1 MVQPEYLMNSAVS
14 RRTFLGGAAAA
25 GALGLAACN
34 GGGDTTTTD
43 DTQGDASATGGNTIS
58 AGSAYA
64 PSEYNPT
71 KTSSAFCL
79 GSNWHVLEGLYGTD
93 PHDYSTF
100 PELATGDPEQVDETH
115 FTITVREG
123 AAFSNGNPVTT
134 ADIVESFDRTKAD
147 ATYSAFLAPI
157 DALEATDDT
166 TITVTTAI
174 ANFSL
179 LKERLALVRVFPA
192 GTTDDELSS
201 QPVGSGP
208 WMYDA
213 ITDNTVDLVPN
224 PNYNGSYPAED
235 AGLHYDILVDATAR
249 MTAQQQGTT
258 LVMES
263 VTADAIDMI
272 ESAGCKVDKVQGFGT
287 RFIMFNTTKA
297 PWDNKAAR
305 QAIMYALNTDQ
316 MIENIFSGLAA
327 AASSYIPVD
336 FPNYQEAAT
345 VYTYDQEKAKSM
357 LSDAGVTP
365 GDLVI
370 RTTDNT
376 QAEQMGIQAQQDLA
390 ALGFNATVTTDTSA
404 ATYAAID
411 GGSDNFDIL
420 IAPGDP
426 SCWGADP
433 DLLLNWWYG
442 DNVWQQTRTGWG
454 SSAEFAQIRELMTAA
469 LGQSGDA
476 QQATWKQVYDLI
488 ADNCVLYPL
497 IHVQTVTASW
507 ADAATSPSGIAI
519 EGFEGIG
526 TTGMNFIGCK
536 TVSA

>member
-1 MVQPEYLMNSAVS
+1 MRKMKKLFDSAVS
-14 RRTFLGGAAAA
+14 RRTFLGGTAAAM
-25 GALGLAACN
+25 ALGLAAC
-34 GGGDTTTTD
+34 GGDTTSSD
-43 DTQGDASATGGNTIS
+43 DGSGDGAGTEGGGTIT

-79 GSNWHVLEGLYGTD
+79 GANWHVLEGLYGTD

-100 PELATGDPEQVDETH
+100 AELASGDPEQVDDTT
-115 FTITVREG
+115 FTITLRDG
-123 AAFSNGNPVTT
+123 AKFSTGDAVTA
-134 ADIVESFDRTKAD
+134 ADVVEAFDRTKAD
-147 ATYSAFLAPI
+147 ATYGAFLAPI
-157 DALEATDDT
+157 DSLAATDDT

-192 GTTDDELSS
+192 GTTDDELSA

-224 PNYNGSYPAED
+224 PNYNGSFPAED
-235 AGLHYDILVDATAR
+235 EGLHYDILVDATAR
-249 MTAQQQGTT
+249 MTAQQNGTT

-263 VTADAIDMI
+263 VTADAIPTI
-272 ESAGCKVDKVQGFGT
+272 EGAGCKVDKVQGFGT

-297 PWDNKAAR
+297 PWDNVTAR
-305 QAIMYALNTDQ
+305 QAVMYALKTDQ
-316 MIENIFSGLAA
+316 MVTNIFSDLAA
-327 AASSYIPVD
+327 TASSYIPKD

-345 VYTYDQEKAKSM
+345 VYTYDVDKAKS
-357 LSDAGVTP
+357 LLDEAGVTP
-365 GDLVI
+365 GALKI

-376 QAEQMGIQAQQDLA
+376 QAEQMGIQAQQDLQD
-390 ALGFNATVTTDTSA
+390 LGFTVTIDTQTSA

-411 GGSDNFDIL
+411 GGSDDFDIL

-442 DNVWQQTRTGWG
+442 DNVWQNTRTGWSG
-454 SSAEFAQIRELMTAA
+454 SDEFKQIRELMNEA
-469 LGQSGDA
+469 LGQTDDE

-488 ADNCVLYPL
+488 AENCVLYPL
-497 IHVQTVTASW
+497 IHVQTATASW
-507 ADAATSPSGIAI
+507 ADAAASPTGTAI

-526 TTGMNFIGCK
+526 TTGMSFIGCK

>member
-1 MVQPEYLMNSAVS
+1 MKKLMNSAVS
-14 RRTFLGGAAAA
+14 RRTFLGGTAAAS
-25 GALGLAACN
+25 ALALAAC
-34 GGGDTTTTD
+34 GSDDTTTD
-43 DTQGDASATGGNTIS
+43 DETTDDSGSESTSGGGTIT

-79 GSNWHVLEGLYGTD
+79 GSNWHVLEGLYGID

-100 PELATGDPEQVDETH
+100 TELATGDPEQVDDTH
-115 FTITVREG
+115 FTVTLRDG
-123 AAFSNGNPVTT
+123 AAFSDGNAVTA
-134 ADIVESFDRTKAD
+134 ADVVEAFDRTKSD
-147 ATYSAFLAPI
+147 STYGAFLAPI
-157 DALEATDDT
+157 DSLEATDDS

-192 GTTDDELSS
+192 GTTDDDLSS

-208 WMYDA
+208 WMYET
-213 ITDNTVDLVPN
+213 ITDNSVDLVPN

-235 AGLHYDILVDATAR
+235 EGLHYDILVDSTAR
-249 MTAQQQGTT
+249 LTAQQQGTT

-263 VTADAIDMI
+263 VSADAVDMI
-272 ESAGCKVDKVQGFGT
+272 ESAGCKIDQVQGFGT
-287 RFIMFNTTKA
+287 RFIMFNTTKS
-297 PWDNKAAR
+297 PWDNKVAR
-305 QAIMYALNTDQ
+305 QAVMYAINTDQ
-316 MIENIFSGLAA
+316 MIENIFSGLAT
-327 AASSYIPVD
+327 AASSYIPED
-336 FPNYQEAAT
+336 FPNYQQAAT
-345 VYTYDQEKAKSM
+345 VYTYDQEQAQS
-357 LSDAGVTP
+357 LLDEAGVTP
-365 GDLVI
+365 GALKI
-370 RTTDNT
+370 RCTDNT
-376 QAEQMGIQAQQDLA
+376 QASGMATQIKQDLD
-390 ALGFNATVTTDTSA
+390 ALGFTCEIDEETSA

-411 GGSDNFDIL
+411 GGSDDFDIL

-454 SSAEFAQIRELMTAA
+454 DSEEFAEIRTLMDQA
-469 LGQSGDA
+469 LGQEGDE
-476 QQATWKQVYDLI
+476 QQATWKQVYDII
-488 ADNCVLYPL
+488 ADNVVLYPL
-497 IHVQTVTASW
+497 VHVQTVTASW
-507 ADAATSPSGIAI
+507 DDASASPTGVAI

>member
-1 MVQPEYLMNSAVS
+1 MKKLMNSAVS
-14 RRTFLGGAAAA
+14 RRAFLGGTAAAS
-25 GALGLAACN
+25 ALALAACN
-34 GGGDTTTTD
+34 NSSDTPADSTGDEGGETTSGGG
-43 DTQGDASATGGNTIS
+43 TIT

-100 PELATGDPEQVDETH
+100 PELATGDPEQVDETT
-115 FTITVREG
+115 FTVTIREG
-123 AAFSNGNPVTT
+123 AAFSNGNAVTA
-134 ADIVESFDRTKAD
+134 ADVVEAFDRTKAD
-147 ATYSAFLAPI
+147 ATYGAFLAPI
-157 DALEATDDT
+157 DSLEATDDT
-166 TITVTTAI
+166 TVTVKTAI

-192 GTTDDELSS
+192 GTSDDELSQ

-224 PNYNGSYPAED
+224 PNYNGSFPAED

-263 VTADAIDMI
+263 VTADAIELI
-272 ESAGCKVDKVQGFGT
+272 ESAGCKVDQVQGFGT
-287 RFIMFNTTKA
+287 RFIMFNTAKA
-297 PWDNKAAR
+297 PWDNKVAR
-305 QAIMYALNTDQ
+305 QAVMYAINTDQ
-316 MIENIFSGLAA
+316 MIDNIFNGLAA
-327 AASSYIPVD
+327 TASSYIPKD
-336 FPNYQEAAT
+336 FPNFQEAAT
-345 VYTYDQEKAKSM
+345 VYTYDQEKAKS
-357 LSDAGVTP
+357 LLDEAGVTP
-365 GDLVI
+365 GALKI
-370 RTTDNT
+370 RCTDNT
-376 QAEQMGIQAQQDLA
+376 QASGMATQAKQDLD
-390 ALGFNATVTTDTSA
+390 ALGFTCEIAEETSA

-411 GGSDNFDIL
+411 GGTDDFDIL

-454 SSAEFAQIRELMTAA
+454 GSDEFKQIRELMTAA
-469 LGQSGDA
+469 LGQSGDE

-488 ADNCVLYPL
+488 ADNAVLYPL

-507 ADAATSPSGIAI
+507 ADAAASPTKTAI
-519 EGFEGIG
+519 EGFAGIG

>member
-1 MVQPEYLMNSAVS
+1 MKKLINSAVS

-34 GGGDTTTTD
+34 GDTGSGDTPEGEGGDTT
-43 DTQGDASATGGNTIS
+43 SGGNTIT

-100 PELATGDPEQVDETH
+100 PELATGDPEQVDDTH
-115 FTITVREG
+115 FTITLREG
-123 AAFSNGNPVTT
+123 AAFSNGNAVTA
-134 ADIVESFDRTKAD
+134 ADVVEAFDRTKAD
-147 ATYSAFLAPI
+147 ATYGAFLAPI
-157 DALEATDDT
+157 DSLEATDDT

-224 PNYNGSYPAED
+224 PNYNGSFPAED

-272 ESAGCKVDKVQGFGT
+272 TEAGCKVDTVQGFGT

-297 PWDNKAAR
+297 PWDNKVAR
-305 QAIMYALNTDQ
+305 QAVMYAINTDQ
-316 MIENIFSGLAA
+316 MIDNIFNGLAA
-327 AASSYIPVD
+327 TASSYIPVD

-345 VYTYDQEKAKSM
+345 VYTYDQEQAQAL
-357 LSDAGVTP
+357 LSEAGVTP
-365 GDLVI
+365 GALVI
-370 RTTDNT
+370 RCTDNT
-376 QAEQMGIQAQQDLA
+376 QASGMATQAKQDLD
-390 ALGFNATVTTDTSA
+390 ALGFNCEIREETSA

-411 GGSDNFDIL
+411 GGSDDFDIL

-454 SSAEFAQIRELMTAA
+454 SSAEFAQIRELMNAA
-469 LGQSGDA
+469 LGQTGDE

-488 ADNCVLYPL
+488 ADNVVLYPL

-507 ADAATSPSGIAI
+507 DDAAASPTGLAI

>member
-1 MVQPEYLMNSAVS
+1 MDIKNKPLS
-14 RRTFLGGAAAA
+14 RRTFLGLTGATAAVA
-25 GALGLAACN
+25 GLGLAGC
-34 GGGDTTTTD
+34 GGDTGGTTD
-43 DTQGDASATGGNTIS
+43 GGSGSTAGTEGGGTIT

-64 PSEYNPT
+64 PSDYNPT
-71 KTSSAFCL
+71 STSSAFCL
-79 GSNWHVLEGLYGTD
+79 GANWHVLEGLYGTD

-100 PELATGDPEQVDETH
+100 TELATGDPEQVDETH

-123 AAFSNGNPVTT
+123 AAFSTGDPVTT
-134 ADIVESFDRTKAD
+134 EDIVESFDRTKAN
-147 ATYSAFLAPI
+147 ATYAAFLTPI
-157 DALEATDDT
+157 DSLEATDDT
-166 TITVTTAI
+166 TITVTTSI

-192 GTTDDELSS
+192 GTTDDELANT
-201 QPVGSGP
+201 PIGSGP
-208 WMYDA
+208 WMYDS

-224 PNYNGSYPAED
+224 PNYNGDHAAAD
-235 AGLHYDILVDATAR
+235 AGLHYDILTDATAR

-263 VTADAIDMI
+263 VTADAIETI
-272 ESAGCKVDKVQGFGT
+272 EGDGCKIDKVQGFGT

-297 PWDNKAAR
+297 PWDNVTAR
-305 QAIMYALNTDQ
+305 KAIMFAINTDQ

-327 AASSYIPVD
+327 TAKSYIPQD

-345 VYTYDQEKAKSM
+345 VYTYDQDQAKS
-357 LSDAGVTP
+357 LLDEAGVTP
-365 GDLVI
+365 GNLII

-376 QAEQMGIQAQQDLA
+376 QAEQMGIQAQQDLQ
-390 ALGFNATVTTDTSA
+390 ALGFTVEIKTETSQ

-411 GGSDNFDIL
+411 GGSDDFDIL

-454 SSAEFAQIRELMTAA
+454 ESAEFAQIRELMNTA
-469 LGQSGDA
+469 LGQSGDE
-476 QQATWKQVYDLI
+476 QQATWKQVYDII

-497 IHVQTVTASW
+497 VHVQTVTASW
-507 ADAATSPSGIAI
+507 ADPATAPNGTAI

-526 TTGMNFIGCK
+526 TTGMSFIGCK